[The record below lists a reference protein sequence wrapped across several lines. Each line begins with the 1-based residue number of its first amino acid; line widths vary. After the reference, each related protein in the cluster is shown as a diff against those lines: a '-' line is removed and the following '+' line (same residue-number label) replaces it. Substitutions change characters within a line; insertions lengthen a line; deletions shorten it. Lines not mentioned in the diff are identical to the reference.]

1 MTIEDKKYGN
11 RIGQKLAQS
20 FELNFKLS
28 DECHQGV
35 DSWTII
41 LTPRTSTT
49 RLKSIQ
55 ISPYSN
61 GVLDIS
67 IFVDGMGRNIE
78 IPTNNCELSD
88 NNINLIG
95 RLILK
100 TLFI

>member
-1 MTIEDKKYGN
+1 MTIKNKKYGN
-11 RIGQKLAQS
+11 RIGQKLAES
-20 FELNFKLS
+20 FELNFQLA
-28 DECHQGV
+28 HVV

-49 RLKSIQ
+49 RLKSIE
-55 ISPYSN
+55 ISPYSS
-61 GVLDIS
+61 GVLDIN
-67 IFVDGMGRNIE
+67 IFVDGIGRNIE
-78 IPTNNCELSD
+78 IPTDNYELSD